1 MSNPIKAFFWMV
13 GAMVSFSLMAV
24 SGRELGGHLDTFEIM
39 TYRSLIGFLIIFFI
53 ILFFKKFSEVNTIR
67 LKLHFIRN
75 IFHFAGQN
83 LWFFAVVYIPLS
95 QLFAL
100 EFSTPIWVAILAPLF
115 IKERL
120 TLTRLFVVLLGFIG
134 ILIVVRPDFM
144 IVKPE
149 IVAGA
154 FCAIGFAI
162 TSITTKKLTSTDS
175 ILCILFWL
183 TVMQLLFGIICSG
196 FDGDFDYPRGK
207 EIYWVIIIGICGLC
221 AHFCIT
227 MALSLAPA
235 IIVSPMEFL
244 RLPLITMVGYFMYNE
259 NLDWYIFLG
268 ATIVLTAN
276 IINLQAEKSRKT
288 N

>member
-1 MSNPIKAFFWMV
+1 MFGSIL
-13 GAMVSFSLMAV
+13 SFSLMAV

-154 FCAIGFAI
+154 CCAIGFAI

-175 ILCILFWL
+175 VLCILFWL
-183 TVMQLLFGIICSG
+183 TVMQCLFGIICSG
-196 FDGDFDYPRGK
+196 FDGYIDYPRGK

-227 MALSLAPA
+227 MALTLAPA

-244 RLPLITMVGYFMYNE
+244 RLPLIALIGYFIYNE

>member
-1 MSNPIKAFFWMV
+1 MV

>member
-1 MSNPIKAFFWMV
+1 MSKPFQAFLWMF
-13 GAMVSFSLMAV
+13 GAMISFSLMAV
-24 SGRELGGHLDTFEIM
+24 SGRELGGLLDTFEIM
-39 TYRSLIGFLIIFFI
+39 TYRSLIGMFIVVLII
-53 ILFFKKFSEVNTIR
+53 LYYKKLSEISASR
-67 LKLHFIRN
+67 LTLHFTRN
-75 IFHFAGQN
+75 LFHFIGQN

-115 IKERL
+115 LNEKL
-120 TLTRLFVVLLGFIG
+120 TIPRILVIFLGFVG
-134 ILIVVRPDFM
+134 ILIVVRPDFLT
-144 IVKPE
+144 IKPE
-149 IVAGA
+149 ILAGA

-162 TSITTKKLTSTDS
+162 TAITTKKLTSTDS

-183 TVMQLLFGIICSG
+183 TIMQFLFGLICSG
-196 FDGDFDYPRGK
+196 FDGFIDYPKGN
-207 EIYWVIIIGICGLC
+207 EIFWVIIIGFCGLC

-244 RLPLITMVGYFMYNE
+244 RLPFITMIGYFIYNE
-259 NLDWYIFLG
+259 TLDWYIFLG
-268 ATIVLTAN
+268 AFIVLIAN
-276 IINLQAEKSRKT
+276 IINIKFETSRIA

>member
-1 MSNPIKAFFWMV
+1 MV

-175 ILCILFWL
+175 VLCILFWL
-183 TVMQLLFGIICSG
+183 TVMQCLFGIICSG
-196 FDGDFDYPRGK
+196 FDGYIDYPRGK

-227 MALSLAPA
+227 MALTLAPA

-244 RLPLITMVGYFMYNE
+244 RLPLIALIGYFIYNE

>member
-1 MSNPIKAFFWMV
+1 MFGSIL
-13 GAMVSFSLMAV
+13 SFSLMAV

-53 ILFFKKFSEVNTIR
+53 ILFLKKFSEVNTIR

>member
-1 MSNPIKAFFWMV
+1 MV

-196 FDGDFDYPRGK
+196 FDGDIDYPRGK

>member
-1 MSNPIKAFFWMV
+1 MFGSIL
-13 GAMVSFSLMAV
+13 SFSLMAV

-53 ILFFKKFSEVNTIR
+53 ITFYKKFSEINTIR

-196 FDGDFDYPRGK
+196 FDGYIDYPRGK

-227 MALSLAPA
+227 MALTLAPA

-244 RLPLITMVGYFMYNE
+244 RLPLIALIGYFIYNE